1 MWRSLTS
8 LRRMETQLQYLNRAQ
23 SYVLAL
29 LCKNMTVVAGRGIGK
44 GLMAATVLRRNAEG
58 MPGSNTALVGP
69 NSKRMWTNI
78 IPSWDTHLRRWGY
91 TEGIHYT
98 WGRKPAK
105 AWGWQEPIIKPMNWE
120 NTLSFY
126 TGAYATIIS
135 QDRKGT
141 SNSQSFDGI
150 IVDEAKFIDFEQ
162 FKEETLPANRGN
174 GNAFGHLYYHH
185 GIAKFSDMPTTKKGS
200 WFLNDREKCDLDKI
214 RMLEGL
220 IASMQQL
227 RDAIATK
234 IENHIPVTSQD
245 RYMLRRMSR
254 AVNML
259 RADTYLYKEFSS
271 IENLEILGE
280 DFIAQC
286 HRDMPPATFRTT
298 IMCRRVEHSEDS
310 FYNAKS
316 EANLYT
322 AVDKAYLDSLGFDM
336 EKLRHVDCRTDADID
351 KTAPLWIAFD
361 ANANINWLV
370 VGQPGM
376 DMKLR
381 VLKSFFVK
389 YTRKLP
395 ELVDDF
401 CEYYQPLRHKEVV
414 FCYDATFVGNNF
426 AVDSNDFHTVI
437 KYCLQQHGWVVRE
450 VYIST
455 PWNHPVKHSLI
466 NRMFLGQARYTIMIN
481 QENNPDLLVSID
493 SAMTVNST
501 NQKDK
506 SGEKKPETEEDR
518 LETRTDGSDAFD
530 TLCIAVET
538 GSYTGGGGGGGGLG

>member
-1 MWRSLTS
+1 MQTLS
-8 LRRMETQLQYLNRAQ
+8 QYLNRAQ

-29 LCKNMTVVAGRGIGK
+29 MCKDMTVVGGRGIGK
-44 GLMAATVLRRNAEG
+44 GLLAACLLRRNIEG

-91 TEGIHYT
+91 QEGIHYT

-105 AWGWQEPIIKPMNWE
+105 DWGWKEPVIKPMNWE

-141 SNSQSFDGI
+141 SNSQSFDFLL
-150 IVDEAKFIDFEQ
+150 VDEAKFIDFEQ
-162 FKEETLPANRGN
+162 FKDETMPANRGN
-174 GNAFGHLYYHH
+174 GNIFGHLYYHH

-200 WFLNDREKCDLDKI
+200 WFLNDREKSDPEKI
-214 RMLEGL
+214 RLLEGL
-220 IASMQQL
+220 VASMQQL
-227 RDAIATK
+227 RDRIADKVECHET
-234 IENHIPVTSQD
+234 VTPQD
-245 RYMLRRMSR
+245 RYLLRRMSK

-280 DFIAQC
+280 EFIRQC

-298 IMCRRVEHSEDS
+298 IMCQRVDHSEDS
-310 FYNAKS
+310 FYSSKT

-322 AVDKAYLDSLGFDM
+322 AANKTYIDSLGFDM
-336 EKLRHVDCRTDADID
+336 DRLRHVDCRMDADVNV
-351 KTAPLWIAFD
+351 AEALYVAFD
-361 ANANINWLV
+361 ANNNINWCV

-376 DMKLR
+376 DMNLR
-381 VLKSFFVK
+381 VLKSFYVK
-389 YTRKLP
+389 YDRRLP
-395 ELVDDF
+395 ELVDDV
-401 CEYYQPLRHKEVV
+401 CDYYAPLKHKEVV
-414 FCYDATFVGNNF
+414 FCYDSTFLGNNF
-426 AVDSNDFHTVI
+426 AVNDNDFHEVI
-437 KYCLQQHGWVVRE
+437 KYCFMKRGWIVRE
-450 VYIST
+450 IYIGN
-455 PWNHPVKHSLI
+455 PWSHPVKNALI
-466 NRMFLGQARYTIMIN
+466 NRMFRGQARFRILIN

-493 SAMTVNST
+493 SAKTVNTT

-538 GSYTGGGGGGGGLG
+538 GQLPGASTGGGGLG

>member
-1 MWRSLTS
+1 
-8 LRRMETQLQYLNRAQ
+8 METQLQYLNRAQ

-91 TEGIHYT
+91 TEGVHYT

-150 IVDEAKFIDFEQ
+150 IVDEAKFINFEQ

-200 WFLNDREKCDLDKI
+200 WFLNDREKCDPEKV

-227 RDAIATK
+227 RDDIAWK
-234 IENHIPVTSQD
+234 IEHHQPVTAQD

-286 HRDMPPATFRTT
+286 YRDMPPATFRTT

-322 AVDKAYLDSLGFDM
+322 AVDKTYIDSLGFDM
-336 EKLRHVDCRTDADID
+336 DRLRHVDCRTDADID
-351 KTAPLWIAFD
+351 KTAPLYIAFD

-389 YTRKLP
+389 YARKLP

-401 CEYYQPLRHKEVV
+401 CEYYQPLHHKEVV
-414 FCYDATFVGNNF
+414 FCYDSTFVGNNF
-426 AVDSNDFHTVI
+426 AVDSNDFHQVI
-437 KYCLQQHGWVVRE
+437 KYCLLQHGWVVRE
-450 VYIST
+450 IYIGN
-455 PWNHPVKHSLI
+455 PWSHPVKHALI

>member
-1 MWRSLTS
+1 MQTLS
-8 LRRMETQLQYLNRAQ
+8 QYLNRAQ

-29 LCKNMTVVAGRGIGK
+29 MCKDMTVVGGRGIGK
-44 GLMAATVLRRNAEG
+44 GLLAACLLRRNIEG

-91 TEGIHYT
+91 QEGVHYT

-105 AWGWQEPIIKPMNWE
+105 DWGWKEPVIKPMNWE

-141 SNSQSFDGI
+141 SNSQSFDFLL
-150 IVDEAKFIDFEQ
+150 VDEAKFIDFEQ
-162 FKEETLPANRGN
+162 FKDETMPANRGN
-174 GNAFGHLYYHH
+174 GNIFGHLYYHH

-200 WFLNDREKCDLDKI
+200 WFLNDREKSDPEKI
-214 RMLEGL
+214 RLLEGL
-220 IASMQQL
+220 VASMQQL
-227 RDAIATK
+227 RDRIADKVERHET
-234 IENHIPVTSQD
+234 VTPQD
-245 RYMLRRMSR
+245 RYLLRRMSK

-280 DFIAQC
+280 EFIRQC

-298 IMCRRVEHSEDS
+298 IMCQRVDHSEDS
-310 FYNAKS
+310 FYSSKT

-322 AVDKAYLDSLGFDM
+322 AANKTYIDSLGFDM
-336 EKLRHVDCRTDADID
+336 DRLRHVDCRMDADVNV
-351 KTAPLWIAFD
+351 AEALYVAFD
-361 ANANINWLV
+361 ANNNINWCV

-376 DMKLR
+376 DMNLR
-381 VLKSFFVK
+381 VLKSFYVK
-389 YTRKLP
+389 YDRRLP
-395 ELVDDF
+395 ELVDDV
-401 CEYYQPLRHKEVV
+401 CDYYAPLKHKEVV
-414 FCYDATFVGNNF
+414 FCYDSTFLGNNF
-426 AVDSNDFHTVI
+426 AVNDNDFHEVI
-437 KYCLQQHGWVVRE
+437 KYCFIKRGWIVRE
-450 VYIST
+450 IYIGN
-455 PWNHPVKHSLI
+455 PWNHPVKNALI
-466 NRMFLGQARYTIMIN
+466 NRMFRGQARFRILIN

-493 SAMTVNST
+493 SAKTVNTT

-538 GSYTGGGGGGGGLG
+538 GQLTGASTGGGGLG

>member
-1 MWRSLTS
+1 
-8 LRRMETQLQYLNRAQ
+8 METQLQYLNRAQ

-91 TEGIHYT
+91 TEGVHYT

-200 WFLNDREKCDLDKI
+200 WFLNDREKCDPEKV

-227 RDAIATK
+227 RDDIAWK
-234 IENHIPVTSQD
+234 IEHHQPVTAQD

-280 DFIAQC
+280 DFISQC
-286 HRDMPPATFRTT
+286 YRDMPPATFRTT

-322 AVDKAYLDSLGFDM
+322 AVDKTYIDSLGFDM
-336 EKLRHVDCRTDADID
+336 DRLRHVDCRTDADID
-351 KTAPLWIAFD
+351 KTAPLYIAFD

-389 YTRKLP
+389 YARKLP

-401 CEYYQPLRHKEVV
+401 CEYYQPLHHKEVV
-414 FCYDATFVGNNF
+414 FCYDSTFVGNNF
-426 AVDSNDFHTVI
+426 AVDSNDFHQVI
-437 KYCLQQHGWVVRE
+437 KYCLLQHGWVVRE
-450 VYIST
+450 IYIGS
-455 PWNHPVKHSLI
+455 PWSHPVKHALI

-538 GSYTGGGGGGGGLG
+538 GSYTSGGGGGGGLG

>member
-1 MWRSLTS
+1 
-8 LRRMETQLQYLNRAQ
+8 METQQQYLNRAQ
-23 SYVLAL
+23 SYILAL
-29 LCKNMTVVAGRGIGK
+29 LCKNITMVAGRGIGK
-44 GLMAATVLRRNAEG
+44 GLVAASILRRNIEG
-58 MPGSNTALVGP
+58 MPGSNTALVAP

-78 IPSWDTHLRRWGY
+78 LPSWDTHLRRWGY
-91 TEGIHYT
+91 VENVHYT

-105 AWGWQEPIIKPMNWE
+105 EWGWQEPIIKPMNWE

-141 SNSQSFDGI
+141 SNSQSFDFVLI
-150 IVDEAKFIDFEQ
+150 DEAKFIDFEQ
-162 FKEETLPANRGN
+162 FKDETLPANRGN

-200 WFLNDREKCDLDKI
+200 WFLNDREKCDLEQL
-214 RMLEGL
+214 RLLEGL
-220 IASMQQL
+220 VASFYQL
-227 RDAIATK
+227 RQSIADK
-234 IENHIPVTSQD
+234 VERHEPVTAME
-245 RYMLRRMSR
+245 RYRLKRLSR
-254 AVNML
+254 AINML

-280 DFIAQC
+280 DFITQC

-298 IMCRRVEHSEDS
+298 IMCQRVEHSEDS

-316 EANLYT
+316 DRNLYT
-322 AVDKAYLDSLGFDM
+322 AVDKTYIDSLNFDM
-336 EKLRHVDCRTDADID
+336 EKLRKVDCRMDADIA
-351 KTAPLWIAFD
+351 KTEPLYIAFD
-361 ANANINWLV
+361 ANANINWCV
-370 VGQPGM
+370 VGQPGK

-381 VLKSFFVK
+381 VLKSFYTK
-389 YTRKLP
+389 YERRLP

-401 CEYYQPLRHKEVV
+401 CAYYGPLRHKEVV
-414 FCYDATFVGNNF
+414 FCYDATFVGNNYG
-426 AVDSNDFHTVI
+426 VDKNDFRTVI
-437 KYCLQQHGWVVRE
+437 KYCLLKNGWTVRE
-450 VYIST
+450 CYIGS
-455 PWNHPVKHSLI
+455 PWQHPVKHQLI
-466 NRMFLGQARYTIMIN
+466 NRMFLGQARYQILIN

-493 SAMTVNST
+493 SAMTVNGS

-538 GSYTGGGGGGGGLG
+538 GSVSFAGGGGGGVA

>member
-310 FYNAKS
+310 FYNSKT

-322 AVDKAYLDSLGFDM
+322 AVDKTYLDSLGFDM

-361 ANANINWLV
+361 ANSNINWLV

-401 CEYYQPLRHKEVV
+401 CEYYQPLRQKEVV

-450 VYIST
+450 VYIGT